1 MIKIGTFLQIEENK
15 TFYKCR
21 VINTKNNKLYIDYP
35 INEDTNQTE
44 LFSVG
49 TLFQVSFIE
58 NNSVYSF
65 NSEII
70 GKGKVKNIPTLIL
83 SFDQEKLKKIQR
95 REFVRIEALL
105 DVSVKSKISSRSFTS
120 VTHDISGGGL
130 SIIVDTDNSL
140 QENELVDLMLVLPLD
155 NKIEYLHIIGK
166 TVRIHE
172 RKEKNNLVSI
182 KFEEIN
188 PHDQQLIVRFG
199 FLKQLQA
206 RQKGLSS

>member
-15 TFYKCR
+15 IFYKCR
-21 VINTKNNKLYIDYP
+21 VVHTKSNKLYIDYP
-35 INEDTNQTE
+35 INENTNRTE

-49 TLFQVSFIE
+49 TLFRISFIE
-58 NNSVYSF
+58 KSSVYSF
-65 NSEII
+65 RSEII
-70 GKGKVKNIPTLIL
+70 GKGKMKNIPTLIL
-83 SFDQEKLKKIQR
+83 SFEPENLKKIQR

-105 DVSVKSKISSRSFTS
+105 DLSVKTKISSQSFTT

-130 SIIVDTDNSL
+130 SFIADSDSSIM
-140 QENELVDLMLVLPLD
+140 ENEEVDLMLILPLD

-172 RKEKNNLVSI
+172 RKEENNLVSI

-206 RQKGLSS
+206 RQKGLS